1 MLPIK
6 NTINR
11 TLIIIKRMLR
21 LQIIYFKFTATDV
34 IDIIIYS
41 DRYKPAVID

>member
-1 MLPIK
+1 MLK
-6 NTINR
+6 
-11 TLIIIKRMLR
+11 
-21 LQIIYFKFTATDV
+21 LQIIYFKFTETDV